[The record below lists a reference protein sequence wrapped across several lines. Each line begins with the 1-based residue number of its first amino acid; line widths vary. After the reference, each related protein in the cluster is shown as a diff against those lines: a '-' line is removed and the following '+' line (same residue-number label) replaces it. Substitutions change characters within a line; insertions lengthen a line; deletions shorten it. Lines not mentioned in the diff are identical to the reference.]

1 MTTVAPEV
9 MDTAKRL
16 GKTSMYN
23 LDDNYMSTPSF
34 LAHEAIQKAT
44 VAHALGV
51 HDTLGTDTDHLH
63 AYLGGK
69 PLEAKSRLAAAYK
82 IVDRN
87 LRGNPEKTPGEFA
100 LLRGMVHA
108 GSSPQKT
115 LREARSDKTSDVVV
129 NGQSVTLAAG
139 SSENRQKIADTTTNI
154 TAQAE
159 EAPKIARGSIAATP
173 TAPLAGSNRVA
184 VRRIGQPP
192 EAAEIREFS
201 PQELRNNRN
210 VPAPDDSKGPR
221 IVDVTAGGLK
231 PGEKNSNKPLKEEKD
246 S

>member
-1 MTTVAPEV
+1 
-9 MDTAKRL
+9 
-16 GKTSMYN
+16 
-23 LDDNYMSTPSF
+23 MSTTSF

-63 AYLGGK
+63 AYLGGR

-82 IVDRN
+82 IVDRH
-87 LRGNPEKTPGEFA
+87 LRKNPEKTPGEFA
-100 LLRGMVHA
+100 LLRSMVHA

-115 LREARSDKTSDVVV
+115 LREARGGSSDVVL
-129 NGQSVTLAAG
+129 NGQNVTLAAG
-139 SSENRQKIADTTTNI
+139 SSENRQKIADTTTDI

-159 EAPKIARGSIAATP
+159 AAPKIARGSVAATP
-173 TAPLAGSNRVA
+173 TAPLAGTNRVA

-210 VPAPDDSKGPR
+210 IPAPDDSKGPR
-221 IVDVTAGGLK
+221 VVDVTAGGLK